1 MSDDSI
7 FTRFYSTTD
16 SMSDTR
22 RTGGC
27 GHLHPVPERAVSC
40 AAGTGTVP
48 VVVARDGKQ
57 ILREDPALASAK
69 AAAADARHIVKRL
82 RRRRGAA

>member
-16 SMSDTR
+16 STSDTR

-27 GHLHPVPERAVSC
+27 GHLHPVPERAVAC
-40 AAGTGTVP
+40 ATETGTVP
-48 VVVARDGKQ
+48 VVVARDGKE
-57 ILREDPALASAK
+57 ILRDDAALASA
-69 AAAADARHIVKRL
+69 IVAVEVERL
-82 RRRRGAA
+82 EAERMRRRRGAA